1 MAVLQN
7 IVVCPHCDNAFEH
20 NKINGIALVELAS
33 DIEARK
39 RTCLKL
45 TLDTIDSEV
54 RAGKLDAAEFQK
66 LRKIILDNV
75 NDMVR
80 DVHTYIGFGLT
91 VE

>member
-1 MAVLQN
+1 MQVLQN
-7 IVVCPHCDNAFEH
+7 VVVCPYCDKAFEH

-54 RAGKLDAAEFQK
+54 RAGNLSAAEFQK

-75 NDMVR
+75 NDMIR
-80 DVHTYIGFGLT
+80 DIHTHIGFGL
-91 VE
+91 ESE